1 LGGRHPVTG
10 RFWQMFADFWSYV
23 DTTVCQG
30 FGAIHNKRVVS
41 PASEHTTG
49 RALEECPQ
57 NGAKFAVAPSAHVP
71 AVARTKNISDIE
83 ANTESSGLYC
93 APENSPPFFTPSPR
107 RPLLVSR
114 LKIFQIPSIG
124 NRLSSLNHGRLY
136 GNQTFACGMQ
146 SESCLRDAA
155 EFSDDVQRNILHWG
169 RISPPLSPAN
179 RLCTPAVHDFL
190 RKWHAQRRTAGLY
203 YLRGAANPGMV
214 SELLERGPDKREKTW
229 AEARGQAAD
238 LTPPTN
244 SNP

>member
-1 LGGRHPVTG
+1 
-10 RFWQMFADFWSYV
+10 MFADFWSYV

-57 NGAKFAVAPSAHVP
+57 NGAKFAVAPSAHV
-71 AVARTKNISDIE
+71 
-83 ANTESSGLYC
+83 LYC

-203 YLRGAANPGMV
+203 YLRGAASPGMV

-229 AEARGQAAD
+229 AEVEARGQAAD